1 MRPPSPSAPILS
13 VRRLVKAFPVRR
25 GVIFDRA
32 VAYVRAVAD
41 VSLDLAAG
49 ETLGL
54 VGESGCGKSTL
65 GRCIVRLLAPTS
77 GQILLRGQDIAAL
90 PASAMR
96 PLRRHLQIVFQDPYA
111 SLHPR
116 MRVGKIIAEPLRLVD
131 MPQREA
137 SARVAELLE
146 VVRLDPEHAAS
157 FPHELSGGQRQRVGI
172 ARALALRPGVVVLDE
187 PVSALDVSV
196 QAGVLNLLEELQG
209 RFGLAFL
216 FIAHDLAVVRHI
228 SHRVAVMYL
237 GRIVETARA
246 ADFYARAM
254 HPYSQALLSAIPLA
268 DPKRE
273 RSRRRIVLQGDVPS
287 PLDPPSGCRFR
298 TRCWKA
304 TERCAIEEP
313 ALLEQADGHRVACH
327 FPDLLSQDRRGL
339 GSASSR
345 TAQPSVPG
353 CAAG

>member
-1 MRPPSPSAPILS
+1 MTEPILS
-13 VRRLVKAFPVRR
+13 VRHLVKAFPVRR

-32 VAYVRAVAD
+32 VGHVRAVAD

-65 GRCIVRLLAPTS
+65 GRCIVRLLEPTS
-77 GQILLRGQDIAAL
+77 GEILFRGQDIAKL
-90 PASAMR
+90 PASAVR

-116 MRVGKIIAEPLRLVD
+116 MRVGKIIAEPLRLAD
-131 MPQREA
+131 MSERKGAE
-137 SARVAELLE
+137 RVAELLD
-146 VVRLDPEHAAS
+146 VVRLDPEHATS

-172 ARALALRPGVVVLDE
+172 ARALALNPEVVVLDE

-196 QAGVLNLLEELQG
+196 QAGVLNLLEELQR

-237 GRIVETARA
+237 GRIVETAGAR
-246 ADFYARAM
+246 DFYARAM
-254 HPYSQALLSAIPLA
+254 HPYSQALF
-268 DPKRE
+268 
-273 RSRRRIVLQGDVPS
+273 VLKGDVPS
-287 PLDPPSGCRFR
+287 PLDPPSGCQFR

-304 TERCAIEEP
+304 TERCAAEEP
-313 ALLEQADGHRVACH
+313 MLVERADGHRVACH
-327 FPDLLSQDRRGL
+327 YPEPLVPTAAERREHAH
-339 GSASSR
+339 S
-345 TAQPSVPG
+345 
-353 CAAG
+353 

>member
-1 MRPPSPSAPILS
+1 MNVDPRSEPILS
-13 VRRLVKAFPVRR
+13 VRRLVKAFAVRR

-32 VAYVRAVAD
+32 VGQVSAVAD

-65 GRCIVRLLAPTS
+65 GRCLVRLLEPTS
-77 GQILLRGQDIAAL
+77 GEIRFRGRDIARL
-90 PASAMR
+90 SVSQMR

-116 MRVGKIIAEPLRLVD
+116 MRIGRIVAEPLRLAKLSKRAVT
-131 MPQREA
+131 E
-137 SARVAELLE
+137 RVTELLD
-146 VVRLDPEHAAS
+146 VVQLNPEHAGC

-172 ARALALRPGVVVLDE
+172 ARALALRPEVVVLDE

-196 QAGVLNLLEELQG
+196 QAGVLNLLAKLQQ

-228 SHRVAVMYL
+228 SQRVAVMYL
-237 GRIVETARA
+237 GKIVETARA
-246 ADFYARAM
+246 DDFYARAM
-254 HPYSQALLSAIPLA
+254 HPYSQALLSAVPLA

-273 RSRRRIVLQGDVPS
+273 RARQRIVLEGDVPS

-304 TERCAIEEP
+304 TERCAAEVP
-313 ALLEQADGHRVACH
+313 VLLERAHGHRVACH
-327 FPDLLSQDRRGL
+327 FPEPLPARAPQRRDHAVT
-339 GSASSR
+339 SI
-345 TAQPSVPG
+345 
-353 CAAG
+353 

>member
-1 MRPPSPSAPILS
+1 MTGPVLS
-13 VRRLVKAFPVRR
+13 VRRLVKAFPMRR
-25 GVIFDRA
+25 GVIFARA
-32 VAYVRAVAD
+32 VAHVHAVAD

-65 GRCIVRLLAPTS
+65 GRCIVRLLEPTS
-77 GQILLRGQDIAAL
+77 GEILLRGQDIARL
-90 PASAMR
+90 SAAKMR

-116 MRVGKIIAEPLRLVD
+116 MRVGRIIAEPLRLLD
-131 MPQREA
+131 MSERDV
-137 SARVAELLE
+137 SARITELLD
-146 VVRLDPEHAAS
+146 VVRLDPAHAAS
-157 FPHELSGGQRQRVGI
+157 YPHELSGGQRQRVGI
-172 ARALALRPGVVVLDE
+172 ARALALRPEVVVLDE

-196 QAGVLNLLEELQG
+196 QAGVLNLLQELQG
-209 RFGLAFL
+209 RLGLAFL

-246 ADFYARAM
+246 GDFYARAM

-273 RSRRRIVLQGDVPS
+273 RARRRMVLEGDVPS
-287 PLDPPSGCRFR
+287 PLDPPSGCPFR

-304 TERCAIEEP
+304 TERCAAEEP

-327 FPDLLSQDRRGL
+327 FPERLPSTPADRSPARRAM
-339 GSASSR
+339 GSSAIAS
-345 TAQPSVPG
+345 AP
-353 CAAG
+353 